1 MTRTLTIT
9 SAQLNPVMGDIAG
22 NCALI
27 RAARAEGAKAGADIV
42 LTTEL
47 GVLGYPP
54 EDLVLKPSAVAA
66 CRAAVEALAL
76 ETSDNGPA
84 LLVAAPWVD
93 EGELYNAVLLL
104 DGGQIFARR
113 YKHELPNY
121 AVFDEKRVFSPG
133 PVPEPVKFR
142 GVMLGLPICEDIW
155 LPTVPRALAA
165 AGAEMLLCI
174 NGSPFRRG
182 INDFRHEAFSTWN
195 TDLKLPL
202 VFVNQVGG
210 QDELVF
216 DGGGFSCDSA
226 GKIVQRVLSYTSSI
240 DTLRWQHGKQ
250 GWEAEEVLLS
260 SPIEGLE
267 AVWRAL
273 CLGLGDYVNKNGFP
287 GVVLGLSGGV
297 DSALAAAIA
306 VDALGPERVWCVMMP
321 SQYTSQQSLD
331 DARACAQLLGVRY
344 DTIAIEAAVQTY
356 GNMLGPL
363 FEGREAD
370 TTEENLQSRVR
381 AVTLMALSNKF
392 GQMLL
397 TTGNKSE
404 MAVGYA
410 TLYGDMSGGYNAL
423 KDIYKTEV
431 FALCEWRNQ
440 HFPQGLLGPHGIV
453 VPRSVIDKPPSAEL
467 KPDQTDQD
475 SLPPYVDLDAILHA
489 LIEEEA
495 DAASIVARGFAP
507 EIVRRVEHLLYLA
520 EYKRR
525 QAPPG
530 VKISRRNFGRDR
542 RYPITNRFRDSI
554 PVRGR

>member
-1 MTRTLTIT
+1 MTRTLTIS
-9 SAQLNPVMGDIAG
+9 SAQLNPIMGDIVG

-27 RAARAEGAKAGADIV
+27 RAARKQAANVGADLL

-54 EDLVLKPSAVAA
+54 EDLVLKPAAISA
-66 CRAAVEALAL
+66 CREAIEALAR
-76 ETSDNGPA
+76 ETNDGGPA
-84 LLVAAPWVD
+84 LVVGTPWM
-93 EGELYNAVLLL
+93 ENGKLYNAALLL
-104 DGGQIFARR
+104 DNGKIAAAH
-113 YKHELPNY
+113 YKVELPNY
-121 AVFDEKRVFSPG
+121 AVFDEKRVFAAGPSPT
-133 PVPEPVKFR
+133 PIEFR
-142 GVMLGLPICEDIW
+142 GVKLGLPICEDIW
-155 LPTVPRALAA
+155 LQDVPRALAA

-174 NGSPFRRG
+174 NGSPFRRD
-182 INDFRHEAFSTWN
+182 INQFREDAFATWHK
-195 TDLKLPL
+195 DLKLPL

-216 DGGGFSCDSA
+216 DGAGFSWDGN
-226 GKIVQRVLSYTSSI
+226 GKVVQRVPAFVPSF
-240 DTLRWQHGKQ
+240 DTCVWTKSTHGWQGQ
-250 GWEAEEVLLS
+250 SAAIEEPVA
-260 SPIEGLE
+260 GLQ
-267 AVWRAL
+267 ADWQAL

-331 DARACAQLLGVRY
+331 DAAHCAQLLGVRY
-344 DTIAIEAAVQTY
+344 DTISIAAAVQTY
-356 GNMLGPL
+356 GAMLGPL
-363 FEGREAD
+363 FADTKPD

-392 GQMLL
+392 GPMLL

-431 FALCEWRNQ
+431 FALCDWRNQ
-440 HFPQGLLGPHGIV
+440 NFPAGTLGPRGMV
-453 VPRSVIDKPPSAEL
+453 VPQAIIDKPPSAEL

-475 SLPPYVDLDAILHA
+475 SLPPYVDLDAILHG

-495 DAASIVARGFAP
+495 DAADIIARGFAP
-507 EIVRRVEHLLYLA
+507 EVVRRVENLLYLA

-542 RYPITNRFRDSI
+542 RYPITNKFRDT
-554 PVRGR
+554 PPRA